1 MPQNEHVLQVLMWAW
16 SIIWC
21 GMFVLVILGVCE
33 HATRIVGLM
42 RHLLEELKLCVGLT
56 AVVVQLT
63 LNRLLHEFI

>member
-33 HATRIVGLM
+33 HTTRIVGLM

-56 AVVVQLT
+56 VVVVQLT
-63 LNRLLHEFI
+63 LNRLLHESI

>member
-1 MPQNEHVLQVLMWAW
+1 MSQNEHVLQVLVWAW
-16 SIIWC
+16 SIVGC
-21 GMFVLVILGVCE
+21 GMVTLVVLSACE

-56 AVVVQLT
+56 AVVVQLA